1 MAHNFSSVTLSAQSY
16 NDSFLRDQKIRSK
29 RKPLGWACYF
39 MPPISLNGLSIN
51 TPFIYSTDKT
61 QMGVSVTSS
70 IDTGSSIGHCK
81 ITAKSNYSSLPISNC
96 TVALTGTQAGS
107 VPPGVSV

>member
-1 MAHNFSSVTLSAQSY
+1 MAHNFSSVTLIAQSY
-16 NDSFLRDQKIRSK
+16 NHSFLRDQRIRSK
-29 RKPLGWACYF
+29 RKPLGRACYF

-51 TPFIYSTDKT
+51 TLFIYSTDKT

-70 IDTGSSIGHCK
+70 IHTGSSIRHCK
-81 ITAKSNYSSLPISNC
+81 ITAEPNYPSLPISNY

-107 VPPGVSV
+107 APPDVSV